1 MPEGTYELV
10 QAADGYIARIHCPR
24 LRPCSPPRP
33 STAAPR
39 SPSRNG
45 ASWG

>member
-10 QAADGYIARIHCPR
+10 QPPDGVIARIHSRGSAVLGHPDR
-24 LRPCSPPRP
+24 

-39 SPSRNG
+39 SPWRSGGR
-45 ASWG
+45 WG